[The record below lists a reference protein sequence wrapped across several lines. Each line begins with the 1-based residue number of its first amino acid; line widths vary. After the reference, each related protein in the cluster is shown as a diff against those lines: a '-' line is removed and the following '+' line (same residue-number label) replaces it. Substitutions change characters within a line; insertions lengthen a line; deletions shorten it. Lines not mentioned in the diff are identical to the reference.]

1 MDAQVAL
8 AGIGVLLG
16 LMGVLGIAYA
26 VFRSAT
32 VQKTLDLYRSENE
45 ALGKALARQQADL
58 LTLTAKSEELERANM
73 VLQRTVSGKEAVEEL
88 GRRLSDH
95 QEKRAVE
102 HRQMMDLLGELRE
115 QMGELWRGVV
125 RLLGEQR

>member
-1 MDAQVAL
+1 MNAELVL
-8 AGIGVLLG
+8 TIIGGIMG
-16 LMGVLGIAYA
+16 LMGILGIAYA

-58 LTLTAKSEELERANM
+58 LALTAKAEELERANG
-73 VLQRTVSGKEAVEEL
+73 VLQRTVSGTTAIEALKGEL
-88 GRRLSDH
+88 ARYQTDRAGEH
-95 QEKRAVE
+95 QKLME
-102 HRQMMDLLGELRE
+102 MLGELRE